1 MNTEKDY
8 SLLRPFDLEAAKA
21 GEAICWHEDGDV
33 ALDVMFIRDRVVPVF
48 ENAFTEKLEQV
59 AFFTQS
65 ECGVYLRMA
74 PLCWVEGK
82 PVYKGD
88 VLYYERGKIE
98 IEGVSSWL
106 SCEVMRSKF
115 GFNIKASCLTW
126 TPPNVKREGWIA
138 VQTGNPCFGYAAWCS
153 HVCAT
158 KEQAEKN
165 YGAASVVVVRIEWE
179 EPAGGA
185 A

>member
-21 GEAICWHEDGDV
+21 GHEITNENGDARIYVDGPDYMGQV
-33 ALDVMFIRDRVVPVF
+33 CVKGCQGGLYIDPVGSLF
-48 ENAFTEKLEQV
+48 M
-59 AFFTQS
+59 S
-65 ECGVYLRMA
+65 

-88 VLYYERGKIE
+88 GPLYWKGAPNCKHGFSLTE
-98 IEGVSSWL
+98 VSADGWAHTDPL
-106 SCEVMRSKF
+106 GCVHID
-115 GFNIKASCLTW
+115 GITW
-126 TPPNVKREGWIA
+126 SPPKVKRDGW
-138 VQTGNPCFGYAAWCS
+138 VNVYHSCDSAAMLSDAWP
-153 HVCAT
+153 T
-158 KEQAEKN
+158 KEECDKLQRTGRIAC
-165 YGAASVVVVRIEWE
+165 VRIEWE